1 MVHSFVQTKQKG
13 RLTRLMACDKPNPP
27 GMEIA
32 SPAVHPTVDTHVHP
46 NWAVHP
52 KTHDAY
58 VAALPPPTV
67 RRSDARPLPWAGE
80 LHNPLALGRP

>member
-1 MVHSFVQTKQKG
+1 MQTKQKG

-80 LHNPLALGRP
+80 FHNPLALGRP